1 MYDDKSVSFYA
12 DFATKGSSF
21 QDGRVN
27 AGTWSVGIQLNYE
40 LDSYVMFCK
49 LIIFISGFPT
59 KVIAQV
65 NKKLKQNKIKKIRKP
80 QNGKMYNYSIFI
92 LNAPLSAII

>member
-1 MYDDKSVSFYA
+1 MECPLVLVECKCPLVLVEWNVRLTTVPFNFKYEF
-12 DFATKGSSF
+12 
-21 QDGRVN
+21 
-27 AGTWSVGIQLNYE
+27 NYE

-49 LIIFISGFPT
+49 LIIFISGFST